1 MDMRSVAVAGG
12 LLFAVATGACSQST
26 LSHALDDRAFW
37 ALSESLSEPPGSFA
51 LSDNLVS
58 NEPRLAE
65 NARSIRRRGGVYIG
79 VGPEQNFTYIA
90 RLRPSTAFIIDIRR
104 ENRSLHLLYKA
115 LFEISQD
122 RADFVSRL
130 FSRARPAGPMSNAR
144 ELFAKFAAQ
153 PASEELCRRTVTLV
167 RERLVGAHRFPLSQ
181 SELDWIGQALHTFYR
196 NGPDIHFWSSR
207 PSAPDAVRPSY
218 RQLVTAVDMSGQER
232 SFLSEDEAF
241 GFIKDLHARN
251 KIVPVI
257 GDFGGPA
264 ALRAIGQTVREQG
277 DVVQA
282 FYASNVAVYL
292 TNRQMGAFCASLATL
307 PVAPGAWFIESNG
320 VRSFHSKLVNCQ
332 PGPILQWKR

>member
-1 MDMRSVAVAGG
+1 MRSAVVAGG
-12 LLFAVATGACSQST
+12 LLFAFATASCQGST
-26 LSHALDDRAFW
+26 LPHALDDRAFW
-37 ALSESLSEPPGSFA
+37 ALSESLSEPPGSFP

-65 NARSIRRRGGVYIG
+65 NARWIHARGGVYIG

-115 LFEISQD
+115 LFEISQN

-130 FSRARPAGPMSNAR
+130 FSRAQPAGRMSNAR

-153 PASEELCRRTVTLV
+153 PPSEELRRRTLALV
-167 RERLVGAHRFPLSQ
+167 RECLVGAHGFPLSQ
-181 SELDWIGQALHTFYR
+181 NDLDWIEQALRAFHR
-196 NGPDIHFWSSR
+196 HGPDIDFWSAR

-218 RQLVTAVDMSGQER
+218 RQLMTALDLSGQER
-232 SFLSEDEAF
+232 SFLSEDGAF
-241 GFIKDLHARN
+241 AFVKELHARN

-264 ALRAIGQTVREQG
+264 AIRAIGQDVREHG
-277 DVVQA
+277 DMVQA
-282 FYASNVAVYL
+282 FYGSNVAVYL

-307 PVAPGAWFIESNG
+307 PAAPGAWFIESDG
-320 VRSFHSKLVNCQ
+320 VRSFHSKLANCQ
-332 PGPILQWKR
+332 PGPILEWKR

>member
-1 MDMRSVAVAGG
+1 MRSAVVSGG
-12 LLFAVATGACSQST
+12 LLFAFATVACHRST
-26 LSHALDDRAFW
+26 LPHALDDRAFW
-37 ALSESLSEPPGSFA
+37 ALSESLSEAPGSFP

-65 NARSIRRRGGVYIG
+65 NARWIQARGGVYIG

-130 FSRARPAGPMSNAR
+130 FLRARPAGRMSNAR

-153 PASEELCRRTVTLV
+153 PPSEELRRRTLALV
-167 RERLVGAHRFPLSQ
+167 RERLVGAHGFPLSQ
-181 SELDWIGQALHTFYR
+181 NDLDWIEQALDAFYR

-218 RQLVTAVDMSGQER
+218 RQLMTALDLSGHER
-232 SFLSEDEAF
+232 SFLSEDAAF
-241 GFIKDLHARN
+241 AFVKDLHARN
-251 KIVPVI
+251 RIVPVI
-257 GDFGGPA
+257 GDFGGSA
-264 ALRAIGQTVREQG
+264 AIRAIGQYAREHG
-277 DVVQA
+277 DMVQA
-282 FYASNVAVYL
+282 FYGSNVAVYL
-292 TNRQMGAFCASLATL
+292 TNRQMSAFCASLATL
-307 PVAPGAWFIESNG
+307 PAASGAWFIESDA
-320 VRSFHSKLVNCQ
+320 VRSFDSKLVNCR